1 MHTVATALVNPYLYT
16 LNFLTVA
23 DYDQEISYEHKKFEN
38 VTWEGKTISGREFYD
53 CHFYK
58 CSLKESIFE
67 ECTFEKCTFEECDL
81 SLIQFKKT
89 SFSRVVLQ
97 YTKAIGIAW
106 HNARNP
112 LTVEFHHSRIS
123 YCSFSGQNLKKGIF
137 LHCQADEADFSGCN
151 LSLADF
157 RGTDL
162 PGARFADTDLTQ
174 ANFTGAQRYAIDV
187 QSNKVRKAKF
197 SLPDALALLDGLGVE
212 IVE

>member
-1 MHTVATALVNPYLYT
+1 M
-16 LNFLTVA
+16 A
-23 DYDQEISYEHKKFEN
+23 DYDQEISHEHKRFEN
-38 VTWEGKTISGREFYD
+38 ITWEGKTISGREFYD

-58 CSLKESIFE
+58 CSLKECIFT

-81 SLIQFKKT
+81 SLIQFKQT
-89 SFSRVVLQ
+89 AFNRVVLQ
-97 YTKAIGIAW
+97 HTKAIGIAW
-106 HNARNP
+106 HNARKP
-112 LTVEFHHSRIS
+112 LTVDFHHSRLS

-162 PGARFADTDLTQ
+162 AGARFAETDLTQ

-187 QSNKVRKAKF
+187 QNNKVRKAKF